1 MSDTA
6 GSEAACAPPVRL
18 AADTHHAA
26 PAAPRC
32 RRPYIGIAAVLLGAL
47 ISTLFTRVTSFG
59 LADLRG
65 AVHAGVDEG
74 AWITTA
80 ATIGQMSVGPL
91 AAWLGLVFG
100 VRRVLLISAGV
111 FAIVSALTPFAS
123 DLPSLLAAELVLG
136 LTSGT
141 FIPLT
146 IGFVLQSLPPALWPY
161 GIAAYGLN
169 LELSLNIPASLEGY
183 YLDHLSWHWIY
194 WQGSILALPM
204 LACIHFG
211 MPRAPVNREALG
223 SADVPGMLYLSAGFS
238 MLYAAIDQG
247 NRLDWLGSPTVC
259 ALLGAGALLIV
270 AFVLREL
277 SAPRPWINLNF
288 LTQRN
293 IALLVAILVLYRFV
307 ILATIYVIPQ
317 YLTAVQNFRSL
328 QVGDVLI
335 WIALPQF
342 IIAPLIA
349 GILRFFDPRYVLAAG
364 LFTIGVACVLATG
377 LTPTW
382 ASDDFL
388 PSQIL
393 QAFGQSAALIA
404 LVLFMVRHLRPADA
418 LTFGVLLQTARL
430 FGGEVGT
437 GFMQT
442 FVRVREQTASYL
454 IGLHLQSGT
463 GAVTQRLSELTQA
476 ALTRLPDTA
485 LAQGQA
491 ASLVGAAVRT
501 QANVLSYIDGFA
513 IVALAAVVMLVLTA
527 LLRAAPAAP
536 G

>member
-1 MSDTA
+1 M
-6 GSEAACAPPVRL
+6 RL
-18 AADTHHAA
+18 AADSHHDG

-32 RRPYIGIAAVLLGAL
+32 ARPFVGIAAVLLGAV
-47 ISTLFTRVTSFG
+47 IATLFTRVTSIG

-74 AWITTA
+74 AWLTTA
-80 ATIGQMSVGPL
+80 ATIGQMSIGPL

-100 VRRVLLISAGV
+100 VRRVLLVSASV
-111 FAIVSALTPFAS
+111 FAIVSALTAFAP
-123 DLPSLLAAELVLG
+123 DLSSLLAAELLLG
-136 LTSGT
+136 LASGT

-146 IGFVLQSLPPALWPY
+146 IGFVLQSLPPTMWPY

-194 WQGSILALPM
+194 WQGTVLALPM
-204 LACIHFG
+204 IACIHFG
-211 MPRAPVNREALG
+211 MPRAPVNRPALRG
-223 SADVPGMLYLSAGFS
+223 ADFAGMFYLSAGFS
-238 MLYAAIDQG
+238 LLYAAIDQG
-247 NRLDWLGSPTVC
+247 NRLDWLGSGTVC
-259 ALLGAGALLIV
+259 ALFAGGLLLIA
-270 AFVLREL
+270 AFVVREL
-277 SAPRPWINLNF
+277 TAPLPWINLGF

-307 ILATIYVIPQ
+307 ILATSYVIPQ
-317 YLTAVQNFRSL
+317 YLATVQNFRSL
-328 QVGDVLI
+328 QVGDVLL

-342 IIAPLIA
+342 LIAPLIA
-349 GILRFFDPRYVLAAG
+349 TVLRVVDPRYMLAAG
-364 LFTIGVACVLATG
+364 LFAIGVACTLATG

-393 QAFGQSAALIA
+393 QAFGQSAALIS
-404 LVLFMVRHLRPADA
+404 LVLFMVRHLKPADA
-418 LTFGVLLQTARL
+418 LTFGVLLQTGRL
-430 FGGEVGT
+430 FGGEVGS

-454 IGLHLQSGT
+454 VGLHVQSGT
-463 GAVTQRLSELTQA
+463 GAATARLA
-476 ALTRLPDTA
+476 ALTQGMLARAPGSDI
-485 LAQGQA
+485 AQGRA
-491 ASLVGAAVRT
+491 AVLLGAAVQQ

-513 IVALAAVVMLVLTA
+513 IVAVAAVVMLTLTA
-527 LLRAAPAAP
+527 LVRAAPPAP